1 MAFVSVVSLARA
13 DVLVNTFSNIDDG
26 YGSWPLVIAS
36 TQFIAR
42 PFNVTGT
49 YQLSEIDVP
58 LQMNHSATFLVTV
71 RRDDNGGV
79 PGSLVESISVFS
91 PIVVELEIHHLA
103 AHSIL
108 TTGSYFITVEP
119 ADATSAGGW
128 HIVND
133 GGLHSVLWW
142 SSIGGTGWRQD
153 VEKDM
158 ALAVYADP
166 VPEPK
171 SWFALGLGAL
181 LVSRRQRRGLKTISL

>member
-58 LQMNHSATFLVTV
+58 LQMNHNATFLVTV

-79 PGSLVESISVFS
+79 PGSVVESISVFS
-91 PIVVELEIHHLA
+91 PIVVEREIHHLA

-108 TTGSYFITVEP
+108 TTGSYFIMVEP
-119 ADATSAGGW
+119 ADATSAGGGTSSMMAVS
-128 HIVND
+128 IRCF
-133 GGLHSVLWW
+133 GGPRLA
-142 SSIGGTGWRQD
+142 
-153 VEKDM
+153 
-158 ALAVYADP
+158 ALAGVKMLKRIWRWRFTLIP
-166 VPEPK
+166 FRNRSP
-171 SWFALGLGAL
+171 G
-181 LVSRRQRRGLKTISL
+181 SRWA